1 MSLIFSSTKKSSTC
15 GRYIPIAM
23 MTALAMSA
31 LVYAFVHWN
40 DWLLVSIEWQK
51 SLHQSMS
58 YLLQRVADN
67 ERQAGLTLVA
77 LSFAYGV
84 LHALGPGHGKVV
96 ITTYLAT
103 HPSRLRSSVRLT
115 LAASLLQGLVA
126 IALVSGVLGVLQLST
141 RDLHLSSFWLEKAS
155 YALVIFLGAVLCW
168 RALNKIRMIRRSS
181 LKSGLQISV
190 IKPLEHHHQHSANCG
205 CGHKHVANDREIATA
220 TTWRTQLAV
229 VAAMGMRPCS
239 GAILVLLFSKVIG
252 VYLWGVLAAMA
263 MAAGTALTISGIAFL
278 VHIARKIVERWAIQR
293 GRNFSP
299 YWRLALMLSGGVLLI
314 LIGLLM
320 YQSAALTG
328 MGSGRVFGR

>member
-103 HPSRLRSSVRLT
+103 HPSRLRSSVRFNAGGFITTRLGGYCAGFRRVRC
-115 LAASLLQGLVA
+115 AA
-126 IALVSGVLGVLQLST
+126 
-141 RDLHLSSFWLEKAS
+141 
-155 YALVIFLGAVLCW
+155 
-168 RALNKIRMIRRSS
+168 
-181 LKSGLQISV
+181 
-190 IKPLEHHHQHSANCG
+190 
-205 CGHKHVANDREIATA
+205 
-220 TTWRTQLAV
+220 
-229 VAAMGMRPCS
+229 
-239 GAILVLLFSKVIG
+239 
-252 VYLWGVLAAMA
+252 
-263 MAAGTALTISGIAFL
+263 AF
-278 VHIARKIVERWAIQR
+278 
-293 GRNFSP
+293 NP
-299 YWRLALMLSGGVLLI
+299 
-314 LIGLLM
+314 
-320 YQSAALTG
+320 
-328 MGSGRVFGR
+328 